1 MISNIFFDL
10 DGTLADPK
18 ESIIRSFQFAL
29 EYLGRPCIA
38 ESEIFE
44 FIGPPLRLSFAKVL
58 STGNKTVIEKAVS
71 LFRERFSK
79 EGIAEYNNYPG
90 IAELLSDLYRK
101 SYRLCVVTSKPKIYA
116 DKIVRQFGLDRWID
130 EVFGPELD
138 GRLDDKS
145 ELVAHII
152 RNLDL
157 VPNETVMVGDR
168 REDIMAGKSNG
179 TLTLAVTYGF
189 GSQKEIM
196 DSAPDYICHN
206 PPEIKATLTQPE
218 IINRKNCVNSN
229 AGSLKQ

>member
-29 EYLGRPCIA
+29 EHLDRPRIA
-38 ESEIFE
+38 ESEILE
-44 FIGPPLRLSFAKVL
+44 FIGPPLRLSFAKIL
-58 STGNKTVIEKAVS
+58 FTGNKTVIEKAVS

-79 EGIAEYNNYPG
+79 EGIAEYGIYPG

-116 DKIVRQFGLDRWID
+116 DEIVRQFGLHRWID
-130 EVFGPELD
+130 GVFGPKLD

-152 RNLDL
+152 RNLDV

-179 TLTLAVTYGF
+179 TLTIAVTYGF
-189 GSQKEIM
+189 GGQKEIV
-196 DSAPDYICHN
+196 DAAPDYICHN
-206 PPEIKATLTQPE
+206 PAEIQLALTQPE
-218 IINRKNCVNSN
+218 MINRKNCVNLN
-229 AGSLKQ
+229 AGSQNQ